1 MFLCVPLFLQ
11 NCSWRD
17 VSDSGVE
24 CLLSRL
30 EGPLKEACCSAK
42 EEAGMFPSSHRLLMT
57 GGEQMSEIGLK
68 NQGVSM
74 GSEVEGW
81 EWKKGKKKCR

>member
-1 MFLCVPLFLQ
+1 
-11 NCSWRD
+11 
-17 VSDSGVE
+17 
-24 CLLSRL
+24 
-30 EGPLKEACCSAK
+30 
-42 EEAGMFPSSHRLLMT
+42 MFPSSHRLLMT

-81 EWKKGKKKCR
+81 EWKKGKKKCRRGCCKMYCLILYPKRAGNRAEFCIIS